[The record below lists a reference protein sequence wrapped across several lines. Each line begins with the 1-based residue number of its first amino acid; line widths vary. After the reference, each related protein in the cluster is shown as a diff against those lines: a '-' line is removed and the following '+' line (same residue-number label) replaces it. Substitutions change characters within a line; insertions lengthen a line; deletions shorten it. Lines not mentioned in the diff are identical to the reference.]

1 MMSHE
6 HRLVIDTNLWVSR
19 LLLPKSVS
27 AQAVDKA
34 MRWGQPLMSHETLS
48 ELTKVLARPK
58 FDRYVSRE
66 GRQQFLRKL
75 GGVVKLVPIVQ
86 RVQICRD
93 PKDDKFL
100 DLALAGQAEYLLT
113 GDNDLLVLNP
123 FHGIKIITPTDWL
136 NQPL

>member
-66 GRQQFLRKL
+66 ERQQFLRKL

-100 DLALAGQAEYLLT
+100 DLALAGLAEYLLT

-123 FHGIKIITPTDWL
+123 FHGIRIITPTDWL